1 MALSVYDAVIGSY
14 EHSDGAFAEA
24 WAIAEQQERT
34 DCDKDKLRI
43 YAALLV
49 DIEASNV
56 GDGYLALGG
65 NTAQHRLKITN
76 GKPENL
82 STLIWGNY
90 GWSTWCHTMEDAIKE
105 AIASNSR
112 GPIKEVAEQKLS
124 INWLIMEL
132 DIQLNKLPYLL
143 KKGHVTTGK
152 ERNNI
157 NSFRLHGNIPG
168 NWISSLHLAEQW
180 GMSHQTWADIKL
192 NDWHIKTNVFCQEC
206 GNKGTTWAAHC
217 ATCWAKHM
225 TSKRPRVCTSSG
237 EQSTSQAP

>member
-14 EHSDGAFAEA
+14 EDSGGAFAEA
-24 WAIAEQQERT
+24 WAIAEQQAKA
-34 DCDKDKLRI
+34 DCDKNKLRV

-56 GDGYLALGG
+56 EGGHLALGG
-65 NTAQHRLKITN
+65 RTSGSHLKIIN
-76 GKPENL
+76 GQPENI
-82 STLIWGNY
+82 STSIWGSY

-112 GPIKEVAEQKLS
+112 GPTQEVAEQKPS

-132 DIQLNKLPYLL
+132 DIQLSKLPYLL
-143 KKGHVTTGK
+143 MKGYVTTGK

-168 NWISSLHLAEQW
+168 TWISSLHLAEQW
-180 GMSHQTWADIKL
+180 GMTHQTWADIKL
-192 NDWHIKTNVFCQEC
+192 SDWHIKTNVFCQEC
-206 GNKGTTWAAHC
+206 GDKGTTWAAYC
-217 ATCWAKHM
+217 AACWAKHM
-225 TSKRPRVCTSSG
+225 ANKRPRVCTSSG
-237 EQSTSQAP
+237 EHSTSQAP